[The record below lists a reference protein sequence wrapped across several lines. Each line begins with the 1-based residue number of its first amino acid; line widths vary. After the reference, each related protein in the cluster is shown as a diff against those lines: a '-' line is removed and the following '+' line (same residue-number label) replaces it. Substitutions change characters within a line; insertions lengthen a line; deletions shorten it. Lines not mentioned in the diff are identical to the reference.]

1 MRRSKVAD
9 RHLNILPRPLVDRR
23 HHARQSRFTERRF
36 DIDIIFLL
44 RNKWKQCSAVLIEV
58 FTNQFFRS
66 TDQRHRDRHHSVV
79 SRLAGNIFDA
89 IADDIGI
96 GHLIKVAHPAADHA
110 LENKNISLRFQLLVI
125 PHIRFGQ
132 LFAFVGRNIDRRTVD
147 NLRDL
152 VLLERI
158 IGGMSI
164 IIEPYIERPQTNQ
177 HVRNIIHT
185 PLFRA
190 TGNYSFSRS
199 IEVGA
204 ALHRQILP
212 HLRPGI
218 RHLVVQLRM
227 FVENLRFFHQKCPEI
242 IKCRRRYGV
251 YVQHEPSVRQF
262 TIQLIPLQRPHQD
275 IEMLDTRF
283 GQFMRSEV
291 FIRQREK
298 AYFLFLNGS
307 RRLWP
312 QSAPDQL
319 FEPLARNGRFIV
331 CRLDRGLNY
340 IDQFFQFRPLC
351 QQRIALLPRYVR
363 NIDIVFLSP
372 TFPIDPNAGRHTYTQ
387 FAGNIDTE
395 INLRFSRAVLPLR
408 QNICNFCHTSS
419 FYALQRYDLDSNT
432 AILSC
437 PHRVRIFAKQLKTD
451 KTHFIACNFNILYF
465 NIL

>member
-1 MRRSKVAD
+1 
-9 RHLNILPRPLVDRR
+9 
-23 HHARQSRFTERRF
+23 
-36 DIDIIFLL
+36 
-44 RNKWKQCSAVLIEV
+44 
-58 FTNQFFRS
+58 
-66 TDQRHRDRHHSVV
+66 
-79 SRLAGNIFDA
+79 
-89 IADDIGI
+89 
-96 GHLIKVAHPAADHA
+96 
-110 LENKNISLRFQLLVI
+110 
-125 PHIRFGQ
+125 
-132 LFAFVGRNIDRRTVD
+132 
-147 NLRDL
+147 
-152 VLLERI
+152 
-158 IGGMSI
+158 
-164 IIEPYIERPQTNQ
+164 
-177 HVRNIIHT
+177 
-185 PLFRA
+185 
-190 TGNYSFSRS
+190 
-199 IEVGA
+199 
-204 ALHRQILP
+204 
-212 HLRPGI
+212 
-218 RHLVVQLRM
+218 M
-227 FVENLRFFHQKCPEI
+227 FVENIRFFHQKYPEI

-251 YVQHEPSVRQF
+251 YIQHEPSVRQF
-262 TIQLIPLQRPHQD
+262 PIQLISLQRPHQD
-275 IEMLDTRF
+275 IEMLDTRL
-283 GQFMRSEV
+283 GQLVRSEV

-298 AYFLFLNGS
+298 AYFLILNS

-319 FEPLARNGRFIV
+319 FEPFARNNRFIV

-351 QQRIALLPRYVR
+351 QQRIALLPRCVR

>member
-1 MRRSKVAD
+1 
-9 RHLNILPRPLVDRR
+9 
-23 HHARQSRFTERRF
+23 
-36 DIDIIFLL
+36 
-44 RNKWKQCSAVLIEV
+44 
-58 FTNQFFRS
+58 
-66 TDQRHRDRHHSVV
+66 
-79 SRLAGNIFDA
+79 
-89 IADDIGI
+89 
-96 GHLIKVAHPAADHA
+96 
-110 LENKNISLRFQLLVI
+110 
-125 PHIRFGQ
+125 
-132 LFAFVGRNIDRRTVD
+132 
-147 NLRDL
+147 
-152 VLLERI
+152 
-158 IGGMSI
+158 
-164 IIEPYIERPQTNQ
+164 
-177 HVRNIIHT
+177 
-185 PLFRA
+185 
-190 TGNYSFSRS
+190 
-199 IEVGA
+199 
-204 ALHRQILP
+204 
-212 HLRPGI
+212 
-218 RHLVVQLRM
+218 
-227 FVENLRFFHQKCPEI
+227 
-242 IKCRRRYGV
+242 
-251 YVQHEPSVRQF
+251 
-262 TIQLIPLQRPHQD
+262 
-275 IEMLDTRF
+275 
-283 GQFMRSEV
+283 MRSEV

-351 QQRIALLPRYVR
+351 QQRIALLPRCVR

-451 KTHFIACNFNILYF
+451 KIHFIVYHFNILYF